1 MRTTFLLAS
10 LLAAAPFAASA
21 ATADE
26 LSYNYIEGGYAK
38 VHVDDSFLSN
48 PEGDGGYLRG
58 SFSLGPQV
66 NVFASYG
73 SVSKGQRLDANTRAD
88 VDLKRGEIGVG
99 YHMNMSERVDFLAE
113 LAYQRLE
120 LDAALSFQDDPS
132 QNLNGSEDAK
142 GGRVALGVR
151 GKPSARTEAWL
162 KAGYLDGGDFTGS
175 FAGNLGGQINFTPT
189 WGLVAEVELI
199 EDFTTYQVGIRASF

>member
-1 MRTTFLLAS
+1 MRNSLLLAS
-10 LLAAAPFAASA
+10 LLAAAPVAAAA

-38 VHVDDSFLSN
+38 VHVDDSFLGN
-48 PEGDGGYLRG
+48 PEGEGGYLRG

-66 NVFASYG
+66 NLFASYG
-73 SVSKGQRLDANTRAD
+73 SVSKGQRLDASTRVD
-88 VDLKRGEIGVG
+88 VDLKRSEFGVG

-120 LDAALSFQDDPS
+120 LDAALSYQDDPS
-132 QNLNGSEDAK
+132 RNLSAGDDAK
-142 GGRVALGVR
+142 GGRAALGVR

-162 KAGYLDGGDFTGS
+162 KAGYLDGGDFNGS
-175 FAGNLGGQINFTPT
+175 FAGNLGGQINFTPM
-189 WGLVAEVELI
+189 WGLVGEVEVI
-199 EDFTTYQVGIRASF
+199 EDFTTYQVGVRASF